1 MVSNSTDL
9 KRSPDQEE
17 TDVNAENLAKKQKI
31 HLETDNNTS
40 TEPQEKNNNNNNN
53 KDDGE
58 GVANKDTEGKETGS
72 KGTEDKVVENKS
84 GDKEINNKETESN
97 EAEDKELS
105 KATENSEGKA
115 DDESNEKNG
124 STEIADPSIDPEI
137 NNLDP
142 SNEKNSVSEAVK
154 NILSLNS
161 EDLPKDDDSES
172 ISQKAIIKMKK
183 LNHKEVERRR
193 RETINNAIKELQDL
207 VPTSHTN
214 KAQII
219 KKASEYIRRLK
230 DNEEALLSKWTLE
243 KIITDQAINELSIS
257 NDKLKSELSKAYREI
272 EQQKSHIKTFLS
284 ILSNQKNSK
293 QVESYMEQLT
303 TMLEEED
310 NEEEEE
316 EQGEIEEN
324 SHSKEN
330 EHSESNQESDS
341 ASKKL
346 TNLETKSANLFESE
360 DAPEENDG
368 DKISKDVEN
377 EHNDEAIPEK
387 ASTESSA

>member
-1 MVSNSTDL
+1 MVSNSSDL
-9 KRSPDQEE
+9 KRSPDQED
-17 TDVNAENLAKKQKI
+17 TDVNTEHSAKKQKTQ
-31 HLETDNNTS
+31 LQADNKVS
-40 TEPQEKNNNNNNN
+40 TEIQEKINNNNNN
-53 KDDGE
+53 KDGNED
-58 GVANKDTEGKETGS
+58 VINKDTEGKETGS
-72 KGTEDKVVENKS
+72 KGTEDKVVEDKS
-84 GDKEINNKETESN
+84 GDKETNNETESK

-115 DDESNEKNG
+115 DDESNEKND
-124 STEIADPSIDPEI
+124 STELADPSIDPEI

-142 SNEKNSVSEAVK
+142 LNDKNSVSEAVK

-324 SHSKEN
+324 SHSKEI

-341 ASKKL
+341 ASKNL
-346 TNLETKSANLFESE
+346 TNSETKSANLFESE
-360 DAPEENDG
+360 DAPEENDD
-368 DKISKDVEN
+368 DKIPKDVEN
-377 EHNDEAIPEK
+377 GNNDEAIPEK
-387 ASTESSA
+387 ASTETSA